1 VSGRQRRCTPEL
13 WVGAECTINRVGDR
27 WRDQA
32 ALTGFRHRLE
42 DIDRLAS
49 LGATRVRL
57 PVLWEHAAACGAGE
71 LDFEWPDRALHRVRE
86 CGLQAIVGL
95 LHHGSGPAHTNL
107 LADHFPTL
115 FADYARRVAERY
127 PEQRAWTPINE
138 PLTTARFSALYGLWY
153 PHAADDRSFVR
164 ALLNQVQ
171 ATVLAMRA
179 IRQVIPDAELV
190 QTDDL
195 GFTRC
200 TPALAD
206 QAAFDNERR
215 WLAFDL
221 LAGRVGRAHPLREWL
236 CGCGA
241 REDELDALVDA
252 PCPPD
257 IVGINA
263 YITSERFLDERLEL
277 HPPHLHGG
285 NGRDVYVD
293 IETVRGHGALI
304 DGFAGRL
311 REAHVRYGLPLAI
324 TEVHLGCTR
333 EEQMRWLQQAW
344 DAAVQARRD
353 GIDVRAVTAWAAFG
367 TVDWASLLTRDD
379 GHYEPGLWDVRSEPP
394 RLTALGRLARAL
406 AAGESTPQRPC
417 HPVLASPG
425 WWQRDL
431 RLNVP
436 PHGELVALPAGGAP
450 LLILGCNAL
459 GRAFARLCHMRGLP
473 YEMLARA
480 QVDVA
485 EDTDVAEALLRHRP
499 WAVVNATGD
508 ARIDAAEVDERQW
521 RSNADGP
528 AVLARACRHA
538 GVRLLTFS
546 SDHVF
551 AGDRRIPWLETDP
564 VGPVNAYG
572 RAKVQG
578 EEAVLERAPDA
589 LVVRSAAFFG
599 PWDGGNFVTRGLAL
613 LRDGREWFAASDQ
626 VVSPTYLP
634 DLVQACLDLLIDGER
649 GVWHLSNRQALTWAE
664 FARQA
669 ALHAG
674 ADAARVRAVPG
685 RELGQVAR
693 RPAFSALDSVRGRL
707 LPTLD
712 DALVRYQRDHEPVP
726 APVPPLRADVERS
739 KERSG
744 PSPAH

>member
-1 VSGRQRRCTPEL
+1 VNPAHTDAAPEL

-32 ALTGFRHRLE
+32 ELTGFRHRVE
-42 DIDRLAS
+42 DDIDRIAS
-49 LGATRVRL
+49 LGARRVRL
-57 PVLWEHAAACGAGE
+57 PVLWEHVAQRGTGR
-71 LDFEWPDRALHRVRE
+71 LDFGWSDRALARLRE
-86 CGLQAIVGL
+86 RGLGAIVGL

-107 LADHFPTL
+107 LAPRFPML
-115 FADYARRVAERY
+115 LADYARRVAERY
-127 PEQRAWTPINE
+127 PDQRLWTPVNE
-138 PLTTARFSALYGLWY
+138 PLTTARFSGLYGLWY

-164 ALLNQVQ
+164 ALLHQVQ

-179 IRQVIPDAELV
+179 IREVVPDAQLV

-195 GFTRC
+195 GHTRC

-221 LAGRVGRAHPLREWL
+221 LAGRVGAAHPLREWL

-241 REDELDALVDA
+241 GEDELDRLVES

-257 IVGINA
+257 ILGINA

-285 NGRDVYVD
+285 NGREAYVD
-293 IETVRGHGALI
+293 IETARGHGGLI

-311 REAHVRYGLPLAI
+311 REAHARYGLPLAI

-333 EEQMRWLQQAW
+333 EEQMRWLKQAW
-344 DAAVQARRD
+344 DAACQARRD
-353 GIDVRAVTAWAAFG
+353 GIDVRAVTCWAAFG
-367 TVDWASLLTRDD
+367 TVDWSSLLTRED
-379 GHYEPGLWDVRSEPP
+379 GHYEPGLWDARSEPP
-394 RLTALGRLARAL
+394 RLTALGRLASQL
-406 AAGESTPQRPC
+406 AAGADERSL

-431 RLNVP
+431 RLHAH
-436 PHGELVALPAGGAP
+436 PHGAVTALPARGAT
-450 LLILGCNAL
+450 LLVLGTNAL

-473 YEMLARA
+473 YEMLSRA
-480 QVDVA
+480 QVDA
-485 EDTDVAEALLRHRP
+485 ADETDVAEALLRHRP

-508 ARIDAAEVDERQW
+508 ARVDAAEADELQW
-521 RSNADGP
+521 RSNAEAP
-528 AVLARACRHA
+528 AVLARACRAA
-538 GVRLLTFS
+538 GARLLTFS
-546 SDHVF
+546 SDYVF
-551 AGDRRIPWLETDP
+551 PGNRRIPWLEHDP

-572 RAKVQG
+572 HAKARG
-578 EEAVLERAPDA
+578 EAAALEALPDA

-599 PWDGGNFVTRGLAL
+599 PWSHDNFVARGLAL
-613 LRDGREWFAASDQ
+613 LRQGRAWFAACDQ

-634 DLVQACLDLLIDGER
+634 DLVQASLDLLIDGES
-649 GVWHLSNRQALTWAE
+649 GLWHLTNGQALTWAD
-664 FARQA
+664 FAR
-669 ALHAG
+669 
-674 ADAARVRAVPG
+674 DAARHAGLDGSLVQAVPG
-685 RELGQVAR
+685 LELGQVAR
-693 RPAFSALDSVRGRL
+693 RPAYSALDSARGRL

-712 DALVRYQRDHEPVP
+712 DALARYQRDHEPIP
-726 APVPPLRADVERS
+726 APVPPLRSFVEEA